1 MRKLPPLGPNP
12 GTGPLSLQPFGGGV
26 GESGGRCLRS
36 VSGMKGFED
45 SSRDLPSG
53 SSKDN
58 NIWNCGNGAPVSS
71 CAGSGGWE
79 WGVGVGA
86 DL

>member
-1 MRKLPPLGPNP
+1 M
-12 GTGPLSLQPFGGGV
+12 
-26 GESGGRCLRS
+26 GESGGGCLRS